1 MFQKGIHLGFFNKGV
16 GGKLLGAAANVLDNP
31 LTGLAVGAIA
41 PEFAPGLAAL
51 KKSGVLEK
59 LKH

>member
-1 MFQKGIHLGFFNKGV
+1 MYQKGVHIPFFNKDA
-16 GGKLLGAAANVLDNP
+16 GKLLGAAANVLDNP
-31 LTGLAVGAIA
+31 LTGLAIGAIA